1 MRRGFTLLE
10 SLIAMAVVMT
20 GLLILLSVFTLS
32 RRQGDANRSRLYA
45 NQVVSNLMEEV
56 LSHRYG
62 TPAPA
67 DWSQPREPRVIVEG
81 RQVATRIVPR
91 VEIAT
96 DQGGNGSLFG
106 QSQEVYDVVRVSASW
121 KGERDGRQQEVS
133 AILTVRRENGF
144 APPR

>member
-20 GLLILLSVFTLS
+20 GLLVLLSVFTLS

-45 NQVVSNLMEEV
+45 NLVVSNLVEEV
-56 LSHRYG
+56 LAHRYG

-67 DWSQPREPRVIVEG
+67 DWSQPREPRVVVEG
-81 RQVATRIVPR
+81 RLVATRIEPR
-91 VEIAT
+91 VEVAR

-106 QSQEVYDVVRVSASW
+106 ATPDIYDVVRVSATW
-121 KGERDGRQQEVS
+121 KDQKGPQVVA
-133 AILTVRRENGF
+133 AIVTVRRENGF